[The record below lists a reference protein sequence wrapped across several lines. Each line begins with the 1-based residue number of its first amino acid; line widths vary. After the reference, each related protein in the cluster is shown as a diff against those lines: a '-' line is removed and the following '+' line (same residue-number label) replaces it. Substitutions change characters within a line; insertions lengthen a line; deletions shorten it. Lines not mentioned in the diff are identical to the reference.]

1 MATGAASRGRSQ
13 LWGARA
19 GNPIENSQRWVWYK
33 IYCRKLGLLAKKV
46 LRKAGQEGGGVCF
59 LTRKQRKG
67 GSIRAM
73 PTSRAAWG
81 LQVHQF
87 FTSRT

>member
-13 LWGARA
+13 LWGVRA
-19 GNPIENSQRWVWYK
+19 GNPIVEQPGMG
-33 IYCRKLGLLAKKV
+33 LGQDLLQETGLLAKKM
-46 LRKAGQEGGGVCF
+46 LRKAGQEGGAFF

-87 FTSRT
+87 FISRM